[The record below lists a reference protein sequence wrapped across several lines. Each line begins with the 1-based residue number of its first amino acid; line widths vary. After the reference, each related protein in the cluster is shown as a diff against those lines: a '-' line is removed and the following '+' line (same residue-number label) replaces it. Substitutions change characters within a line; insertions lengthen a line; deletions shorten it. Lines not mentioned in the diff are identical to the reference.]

1 MNLSI
6 LIDPLA
12 IRIDQVSIR
21 CLSAH
26 IKTAL
31 TVGAWFKIVAPSID
45 PLPASYHTP
54 LKSITYII
62 QEVPMS
68 IRRMEPSCYHPSS

>member
-6 LIDPLA
+6 LIDPLP

-31 TVGAWFKIVAPSID
+31 TVGACFKIVASSID
-45 PLPASYHTP
+45 PLPASYHAA
-54 LKSITYII
+54 LKPIT
-62 QEVPMS
+62 
-68 IRRMEPSCYHPSS
+68 